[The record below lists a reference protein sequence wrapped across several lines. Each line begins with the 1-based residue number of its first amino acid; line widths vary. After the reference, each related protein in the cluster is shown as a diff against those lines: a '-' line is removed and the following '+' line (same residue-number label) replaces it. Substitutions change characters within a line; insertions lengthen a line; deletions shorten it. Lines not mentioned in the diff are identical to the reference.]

1 MSPPF
6 ANSFPFA
13 GLRAARG
20 MALAVVAGWLAVSS
34 GVAAA
39 DCPAF
44 PSTVPPSSQER
55 TTLLRQLDAH
65 AEACLQNSAWY
76 SLRGALLLS
85 LGQPA
90 EAAESLERALLLAPD
105 NAAASLDY
113 ADALAALGDVV
124 TARELASRLLERPDT
139 PPAARRYLEGR
150 LHAWPEE
157 PSPWQKQLEIGAL
170 LGWESN
176 LNGGPAADAV
186 LLTASSGSVLLPLD
200 ASQRP
205 REGVASLFDI
215 KGRAQ
220 RALGGDWQLML
231 GGQARLRD
239 TAATRN
245 DYLVSQFDATLL
257 RERPEGDLIL
267 QLGRLDQRLD
277 RSPLLSENRFAA
289 VYQWSAT
296 PCRPRLGLDAQQ
308 RDYPGAAVL
317 NGLQLGLRA
326 GLSCSGADWLIDGG
340 LRLATDRPQQ
350 QDRPGGRQLWREL
363 SLSAVRQ
370 FQRQSVKAEMSVV
383 QVDDADGY
391 NPLLQFN
398 ATRHLRRN
406 ALRLELERPLVPH
419 WHATASVE
427 YFAQHSNV
435 DLFEL
440 DNLGAYLGLRYRF

>member
-1 MSPPF
+1 MPV
-6 ANSFPFA
+6 
-13 GLRAARG
+13 RG
-20 MALAVVAGWLAVSS
+20 IALAVAIGLLAVSN
-34 GVAAA
+34 GVAATE
-39 DCPAF
+39 CPAF
-44 PSTVPPSSQER
+44 PSTVPAARQER
-55 TTLLRQLDAH
+55 TALLRQLDAH
-65 AEACLQNSAWY
+65 AEACLRDSAWY

-90 EAAESLERALLLAPD
+90 EAAESLERALMLAPD

-124 TARELASRLLERPDT
+124 TARELASRLLARPDT
-139 PPAARRYLEGR
+139 PAPARQYLEGR
-150 LHAWPEE
+150 LHEWPVE
-157 PSPWQKQLEIGAL
+157 PSPWQMQLEIGAL

-186 LLTASSGSVLLPLD
+186 LLTSSSGSVLLPLD
-200 ASQRP
+200 ASQHP
-205 REGVASLFDI
+205 RDGAASLFDI

-220 RALGGDWQLML
+220 RALGDGWQLML

-296 PCRPRLGLDAQQ
+296 PCRPRVGLDAQQ

-326 GLSCSGADWLIDGG
+326 GLSCSGVDWLVDGG

-370 FQRQSVKAEMSVV
+370 FKQQSVKAEASVV

-406 ALRLELERPLVPH
+406 ALRLELDRPLVPH

-427 YFAQHSNV
+427 YFAQRSNV

-440 DNLGAYLGLRYRF
+440 DNLGVYLGLRYRF